1 MVQALSPCLCMPC
14 TNWHGRNRGR
24 SATAA
29 CRGPC
34 LIAGATTAGAID
46 VEELQ
51 YALEV
56 MGIQKTAADVQE
68 LMDSVDKDGSG
79 EPVLGAWAGRGSTIT
94 SRPPPV

>member
-1 MVQALSPCLCMPC
+1 VLALAAVNDWDCVSACVQP
-14 TNWHGRNRGR
+14 
-24 SATAA
+24 
-29 CRGPC
+29 
-34 LIAGATTAGAID
+34 AGAID

-79 EPVLGAWAGRGSTIT
+79 EQTAVRSLQAATPAHVHSVLRQNTAPADRYQRFS
-94 SRPPPV
+94 